1 MPWKLK
7 EIFCVLSLIFSLNF
21 WIIKL
26 FQPDIKIMLKYT
38 INTMEQKIFLNL
50 SNMSRDN
57 GKFLAIHVSKFE
69 FKVKYKYEG
78 DKWKSSSRDDSNE

>member
-1 MPWKLK
+1 
-7 EIFCVLSLIFSLNF
+7 
-21 WIIKL
+21 
-26 FQPDIKIMLKYT
+26 
-38 INTMEQKIFLNL
+38 MEQKIFLNL